1 MHLRR
6 PSDELWIKYLLSTGL
21 LTVDQLQTIR
31 GTQNQVDL
39 AECLCRHAALFDSD
53 AWNNRALQQD
63 RFHYIPN
70 QAIDLRELEEFHR
83 LQPQVFARCLN
94 EGVLPLSY
102 AHQILYLGLLRH
114 DPEFPEL
121 RQILGMVPPS
131 THVCL
136 TPAAPREYPH
146 LHRQARQVTPH

>member
-1 MHLRR
+1 MHNRR
-6 PSDELWIKYLLSTGL
+6 ASDEFWIKYLLNAGL

-31 GTQNQVDL
+31 GTQNQVDVG
-39 AECLCRHAALFDSD
+39 ECLCRHSSLFDSD
-53 AWNNRALQQD
+53 AWINRALQQD
-63 RFHYIPN
+63 RFHYIPGV
-70 QAIDLRELEEFHR
+70 AIEVRELEEFHR
-83 LQPQVFARCLN
+83 LEPHLYARCLN

-121 RQILGMVPPS
+121 KEILGKAPPG

-136 TPAAPREYPH
+136 TPLAPREFPR
-146 LHRQARQVTPH
+146 LHRLVRQLVPN